1 MGWLSAGLHR
11 SRKWNSPEKRP
22 QRCLA
27 AWEGGST
34 FLARRRVKVMNNIK
48 LIYDLKKKN
57 LTCDPELFPFF
68 DVFPPSEPDDSFFES
83 VEKEQRE
90 YFCSSVFTCGLVSS
104 SKSPGEGKKKRRK
117 KSSGA
122 EKKKDANADRA

>member
-34 FLARRRVKVMNNIK
+34 FLAPRQVKVMNNIK
-48 LIYDLKKKN
+48 LIYYFCLFFN

-68 DVFPPSEPDDSFFES
+68 DAFPPSEPDDSFFES
-83 VEKEQRE
+83 VEEKQQEH
-90 YFCSSVFTCGLVSS
+90 FCSSVFT
-104 SKSPGEGKKKRRK
+104 
-117 KSSGA
+117 
-122 EKKKDANADRA
+122 